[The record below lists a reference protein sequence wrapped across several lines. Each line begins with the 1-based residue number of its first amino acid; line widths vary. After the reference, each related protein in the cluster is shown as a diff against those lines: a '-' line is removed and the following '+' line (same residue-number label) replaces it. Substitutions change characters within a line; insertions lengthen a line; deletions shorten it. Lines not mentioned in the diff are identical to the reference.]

1 MKALVQLF
9 FFVLIS
15 SAMYGQ
21 DVKGE
26 WSGALFVQGTSFRI
40 VFHIAKE
47 ADQYKATMDS
57 PDQNTSGVPVTSVS
71 FNYPNIKLEILP
83 IGMVY
88 EGTMTDNQ
96 ITGKWMQ
103 AGQIF
108 PLILSKTESPSHE
121 TK

>member
-1 MKALVQLF
+1 MKTLVQLF
-9 FFVLIS
+9 FCVLIS
-15 SAMYGQ
+15 STLYGQ

-26 WSGALFVQGTSFRI
+26 WSGALHVHGASFRI
-40 VFHIAKE
+40 VFHVAKE
-47 ADQYKATMDS
+47 DNQYKATMDS
-57 PDQNTSGVPVTSVS
+57 PDQNTNGIPVTSVS
-71 FNYPNIKLEILP
+71 FNHPNIKLEILP

-103 AGQIF
+103 AGQTF
-108 PLILSKTESPSHE
+108 PLILLKTESPSRE

>member
-1 MKALVQLF
+1 MKTLVQLF
-9 FFVLIS
+9 FFVLVS
-15 SAMYGQ
+15 SAIYGQ

-26 WSGALFVQGTSFRI
+26 WSGALHVQGTSFRI
-40 VFHIAKE
+40 VFHVDKE
-47 ADQYKATMDS
+47 ADHYTATMDS
-57 PDQNTSGVPVTSVS
+57 PDQNTNGISVTSVS
-71 FNYPNIKLEILP
+71 FNSPNIKLEIVP

-103 AGQIF
+103 AGQTF
-108 PLILSKTESPSHE
+108 PLILLKAESPSRK